1 MFLQTWTPEMAEAES
16 IIQVH
21 DKTFRPLILR
31 DEISAMVVSVA
42 SKINRDFAGEELTVI
57 VILKGSFLFAADL
70 VRHLTM
76 PVVVEFARASSY
88 GKGMTSSGTVTI
100 EGLSADVEG
109 RNILLIEDIVESGT
123 TITELKKH
131 LSLLHPKSLTVAALL
146 SKPSVHNDAVSVDYI
161 GREIGSEFVVG
172 YGLDYAEQGRH
183 LADIWVYDASPEA

>member
-1 MFLQTWTPEMAEAES
+1 MANSPA

-21 DKTFRPLILR
+21 DKSFRPLIGR
-31 DEISAMVVSVA
+31 DEIATMVASVA
-42 SKINRDFAGEELTVI
+42 GQINKDFAGEEITAI

-88 GKGMTSSGTVTI
+88 GAGMTSSGTVTI
-100 EGLSADVEG
+100 EGLFTDVAG
-109 RNILLIEDIVESGT
+109 RNVLLIEDIVESGT

-131 LSLLHPKSLTVAALL
+131 LSLLQPKSLTVAALL
-146 SKPSVHNDAVSVDYI
+146 SKPAVHTDEVSVDYV

-183 LADIWVYDASPEA
+183 LADIWVYDTSSEA